1 MRPSGSEAR
10 RAFLTIVAG
19 VCLWAGCGDSPTAPG
34 TVDPEAILRQ
44 ELARTE
50 LTVSWYRGCIWQSF
64 RQHLPSYRGQTAQF
78 ILADIRAIIASC
90 QEAEGPGDGALE
102 VTTSTTGEDLDG
114 DGYSLTLDG
123 GTAEAIGNDA
133 VVTKSNLAPG
143 DYQVELGDVAANCS
157 VAGDNPRT
165 VSVAAGATAE
175 TTFTVTCTALPPTEG
190 ALRVITTTSG
200 SDLDPDGY
208 TVSVGGD
215 PGSAIG
221 VEDSLE
227 FPGLTPGDYQVE
239 LSDVAANCSVAG
251 DNPRTVSVSAGATA
265 ETTFTVTC
273 SAIVVPDEIVFAR
286 AGAGIWSIGAD
297 GSNAGQLT
305 TVTSDITPDVSPDG
319 ATLVF
324 SSGSG
329 PVNIFTSDIDGSNR
343 VQLTNST
350 NASRF
355 NYDPEFS
362 PDGSKIV
369 FYSNRTSGNFHI
381 WVMDADGSDPVQLTT
396 TGQNGFPS
404 WSADGTRILFTSNRD
419 GNFEIYVM
427 DADGSDQTRL
437 TNNSATESR
446 SAFSPDGTK
455 IVFDTDRDGAF
466 DIYLM
471 DADGT
476 NQVPLT
482 TDAGF
487 DAYPAWSPD
496 GQRIAFTSDRDGSGD
511 IWVMD
516 ADGSN
521 QTDVSQTG
529 SDTFATWM
537 P

>member
-1 MRPSGSEAR
+1 
-10 RAFLTIVAG
+10 
-19 VCLWAGCGDSPTAPG
+19 
-34 TVDPEAILRQ
+34 
-44 ELARTE
+44 
-50 LTVSWYRGCIWQSF
+50 
-64 RQHLPSYRGQTAQF
+64 
-78 ILADIRAIIASC
+78 
-90 QEAEGPGDGALE
+90 
-102 VTTSTTGEDLDG
+102 
-114 DGYSLTLDG
+114 
-123 GTAEAIGNDA
+123 
-133 VVTKSNLAPG
+133 
-143 DYQVELGDVAANCS
+143 
-157 VAGDNPRT
+157 
-165 VSVAAGATAE
+165 VSVSAGATAE

-190 ALRVITTTSG
+190 TLRLITTTSG

-239 LSDVAANCSVAG
+239 LSDVVANCSVAG